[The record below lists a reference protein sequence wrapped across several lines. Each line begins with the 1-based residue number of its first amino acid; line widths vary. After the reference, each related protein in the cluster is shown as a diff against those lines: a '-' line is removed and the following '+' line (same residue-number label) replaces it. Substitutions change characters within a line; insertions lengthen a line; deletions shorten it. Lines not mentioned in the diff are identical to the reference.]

1 LIGGGKEKRGVV
13 GKEGSRKFGKR
24 IYKRRGIKGNNMMGI
39 PSHTGMSW

>member
-1 LIGGGKEKRGVV
+1 LIGGGKGKRGIV
-13 GKEGSRKFGKR
+13 GKEGSRKLGKR